1 MEDVFYNVSPSKSEI
16 EISKSDITIMYIPK
30 HFANTDRQDILEFI
44 QKYSFGVLI
53 SAENNLPF
61 GSHIPFVAE
70 LQNDELILTSHI
82 AKANPQAQQLLANE
96 LLVIFSE
103 PHAYI
108 SPKHYEKEQNV
119 PTWNYIAIHAYGK
132 AELIEDEAGQLEM
145 MEKMIRLYDTAYLD
159 QWNNLPADYKS
170 KMLKGIVAFQIKVT
184 NLEGKNKLSQNRSE
198 TERQNIINALKKSSD
213 TNELQIAGYMKK

>member
-1 MEDVFYNVSPSKSEI
+1 
-16 EISKSDITIMYIPK
+16 MYIPK
-30 HFANTDRQDILEFI
+30 HFANTDRKEIFEFI

-70 LQNDELILTSHI
+70 LQGDELILTSHI
-82 AKANPQAQQLLANE
+82 ARANPQAQLLGNE

-108 SPKHYEKEQNV
+108 SPKHYEKEQSV

-132 AELIEDEAGQLEM
+132 AELIEDETDQLVM
-145 MEKMIRLYDTAYLD
+145 MEKMIRLYDNNYLN

-170 KMLKGIVAFQIKVT
+170 KMLKGITAFRIRVT
-184 NLEGKNKLSQNRSE
+184 NLEGKSKLSQNRSE
-198 TERQNIINALKKSSD
+198 TERQSIVNSLEKSTD
-213 TNELQIAGYMKK
+213 GNEVAIAKYMKK